1 MFPGARTV
9 AERVGFALVAL
20 VVVANGLY
28 QGLQLEAV
36 SFDLFGIFVRIVAV
50 DAIPATIA
58 FASAVLLSGILLARE
73 VHDDPDPDEQL
84 SEGPRV
90 TAIVPAYEDAEV
102 LDESVT
108 SLLASDY
115 ADLDVCIVVE
125 PDDPATRARAK
136 ELADRDRVQVLENR
150 HPGSK
155 ALAITDA
162 VDRLEADRFVF
173 LDADERVDPDFVPTA
188 MHALVEDGK
197 DAFQARRVP
206 RVTGA
211 VEALAYGERLLFHAG
226 HKLVEPLGFTYC
238 RSSSVAITREAFE
251 AVDGLDDL
259 LTEDIDLAH
268 KAFRADLDVAKSRA
282 VTNEMEAPH
291 TLRDLWGQR
300 RRWRTGHIEV
310 LTKALRG
317 GYDRGG
323 WRGLVSTWR
332 MGTSLAA
339 GLFLL
344 GLAAKVLLLL
354 LLDLELLFLVPF
366 AAITLALGPVVVR
379 DLRQGHLRELVPA
392 FALIPL
398 IYPGFGLLTIRS
410 AFAYVLG
417 WDGEWYQVDKTG
429 S

>member
-1 MFPGARTV
+1 MLPRPRTV
-9 AERVGFALVAL
+9 AERVGFVLVAL

-28 QGLQLEAV
+28 QGVQLEAV
-36 SFDLFGIFVRIVAV
+36 SFDVFGVFVRIVAI

-58 FASAVLLSGILLARE
+58 FSAAVLLSGALLARE
-73 VHDDPDPDEQL
+73 VHEEPEPDERRRG
-84 SEGPRV
+84 GPRV

-108 SLLASDY
+108 TLLASNY
-115 ADLDVCIVVE
+115 EDLDVCVVVE
-125 PDDPATRARAK
+125 PGDEATRARAG
-136 ELADRDRVQVLENR
+136 ELAEHEAVHVLEDR
-150 HPGSK
+150 RPGSK
-155 ALAITDA
+155 AGAINDALARLDA
-162 VDRLEADRFVF
+162 DHFVL
-173 LDADERVDPDFVPTA
+173 LDADERVDPDFVPVG
-188 MHALVEDGK
+188 MHAIVDEGH

-238 RSSSVAITREAFE
+238 RSSSLVVTREAL
-251 AVDGLDDL
+251 ATVDGLDDL

-291 TLRDLWGQR
+291 SLGDLWGQR

-310 LTKALRG
+310 LSKALRG

-323 WRGLVSTWR
+323 WRGIVSTWR
-332 MGTSLAA
+332 MVTSLAA

-354 LLDLELLFLVPF
+354 AFDLELLFLVPF
-366 AAITLALGPVVVR
+366 VAIALALGPVVAR
-379 DLRQGHLRELVPA
+379 DLREGHIRQASPA
-392 FALIPL
+392 LACIPL
-398 IYPGFGLLTIRS
+398 IYAGFGLLTIRS
-410 AFAYVLG
+410 AFAYVLS